1 MRSRNLK
8 ASRQET
14 PTESLR
20 KKAGAEDEHV
30 LEMQIADVSRDGQ
43 STSGL
48 RVVTEEVVRGAG
60 AVEFRKND
68 PNAMHRGH
76 DLWLSSLKH
85 VSEKEQT
92 PLPKKISAESGAAHK
107 ERLSQSPGE
116 MKPKLLI
123 LENDEGEHRVRR
135 PRELPMT

>member
-1 MRSRNLK
+1 MDAYHTFLLVK
-8 ASRQET
+8 A
-14 PTESLR
+14 L
-20 KKAGAEDEHV
+20 AGC
-30 LEMQIADVSRDGQ
+30 G
-43 STSGL
+43 
-48 RVVTEEVVRGAG
+48 VVTEEVVRGTG

-92 PLPKKISAESGAAHK
+92 PLPKKISAESGTAHK
-107 ERLSQSPGE
+107 DRLSQSPGE
-116 MKPKLLI
+116 MKSKLLI
-123 LENDEGEHRVRR
+123 LEKDEGENRVRR

>member
-8 ASRQET
+8 ASRQEA

-48 RVVTEEVVRGAG
+48 RVVTEEVVRGAV

>member
-8 ASRQET
+8 PSRQET
-14 PTESLR
+14 PTGSLR

>member
-60 AVEFRKND
+60 TVEFRKKD
-68 PNAMHRGH
+68 PNGVHRGY
-76 DLWLSSLKH
+76 DVGVYWLKH
-85 VSEKEQT
+85 GSWKEYT
-92 PLPKKISAESGAAHK
+92 PFAKKKYAESEYAHK
-107 ERLSQSPGE
+107 E
-116 MKPKLLI
+116 K
-123 LENDEGEHRVRR
+123 
-135 PRELPMT
+135 

>member
-8 ASRQET
+8 ASRQEA

-30 LEMQIADVSRDGQ
+30 LQMQIADVSRDGQ

-92 PLPKKISAESGAAHK
+92 PLPKKISADPE
-107 ERLSQSPGE
+107 
-116 MKPKLLI
+116 
-123 LENDEGEHRVRR
+123 
-135 PRELPMT
+135 PRTRKGCPNPPAR

>member
-1 MRSRNLK
+1 LK

-123 LENDEGEHRVRR
+123 LENDEGEHRLRR

>member
-92 PLPKKISAESGAAHK
+92 PLPKKISAESGTAHK

-123 LENDEGEHRVRR
+123 LEKDEGEHRVRR

>member
-8 ASRQET
+8 ASRQEA

-48 RVVTEEVVRGAG
+48 PCRYRGG
-60 AVEFRKND
+60 RERGGSSGFRKND

-92 PLPKKISAESGAAHK
+92 PLPKKISAESGTAHK
-107 ERLSQSPGE
+107 ERMSQSPGE

-123 LENDEGEHRVRR
+123 LEKDEGEHRVRR

>member
-1 MRSRNLK
+1 MNMFLK
-8 ASRQET
+8 CK
-14 PTESLR
+14 LR
-20 KKAGAEDEHV
+20 MFRAMVKAPAGC
-30 LEMQIADVSRDGQ
+30 
-43 STSGL
+43 

-85 VSEKEQT
+85 VSQKEQT
-92 PLPKKISAESGAAHK
+92 LLPKKISAESGTAHK

-123 LENDEGEHRVRR
+123 LEKDEGEHRVRR

>member
-1 MRSRNLK
+1 MGSGQKGGGAHSRLYPPSKKRGAGRMRSRNLK

-60 AVEFRKND
+60 RGEFPTKN
-68 PNAMHRGH
+68 PNTMPPA
-76 DLWLSSLKH
+76 
-85 VSEKEQT
+85 T
-92 PLPKKISAESGAAHK
+92 YP
-107 ERLSQSPGE
+107 
-116 MKPKLLI
+116 
-123 LENDEGEHRVRR
+123 
-135 PRELPMT
+135 

>member
-1 MRSRNLK
+1 MRSPNLK

-48 RVVTEEVVRGAG
+48 RVVTEEVVRGAV

-123 LENDEGEHRVRR
+123 LEKDEGEHRVRR